1 MREEE
6 NFGMRGKG
14 GKSLLLYAERME
26 ISFGGELVSRKGVKI
41 LIHQRKY
48 TLSEGEKLATE
59 LGSYGNLLKTE
70 LGSYF

>member
-1 MREEE
+1 M
-6 NFGMRGKG
+6 GKEW
-14 GKSLLLYAERME
+14 KFLL
-26 ISFGGELVSRKGVKI
+26 GGELVSRKGVKI